1 MTKKIIIFFMLSC
14 TYLMAADVQLDEEST
29 RKAKC
34 TMGFVA
40 VIGCTAFEWLSQ
52 LFVDR
57 NPVVMGITAVNS
69 MLSGDIEKLVGKA
82 YQEKIDQA
90 LFVVGI
96 CQSPKVTIESYALNF
111 VLSKLAGKQVSAAIL
126 GSIAL
131 GSLIKT
137 HSPENLDQKDSM
149 CGIML
154 AGASTLLPDLI
165 EQLASKSYREK
176 FTQALFVAGLC
187 LAPEVTIGS
196 YTFAFILDRLYG
208 VCLEKSSIEKG
219 IFGYFGTRI
228 GGYFGRLAPAII
240 RNIRSFKF

>member
-1 MTKKIIIFFMLSC
+1 MHLTIFNTFNMNKPHIILDILERICVSYCKRLLLKQNLKDNNDKKIIIFFMLSC

-40 VIGCTAFEWLSQ
+40 VIGSTAFEWLSQ

-131 GSLIKT
+131 GSLLN
-137 HSPENLDQKDSM
+137 HY
-149 CGIML
+149 
-154 AGASTLLPDLI
+154 
-165 EQLASKSYREK
+165 QLKLVVVEFCANRFCCCIS
-176 FTQALFVAGLC
+176 
-187 LAPEVTIGS
+187 
-196 YTFAFILDRLYG
+196 
-208 VCLEKSSIEKG
+208 
-219 IFGYFGTRI
+219 
-228 GGYFGRLAPAII
+228 
-240 RNIRSFKF
+240 